1 MAEVYLVDPENSP
14 SIADGTNATPPE
26 LDGPAPRTARMTSTG
41 KTTLAYVA
49 FLFALTL
56 AGVIWFGL
64 QAMHQLENRAA
75 LRQGSVE
82 TTGEITRLYYA
93 GKNNKQWVQYTFP
106 VDGTFYTGKDMV
118 PDRLSS
124 AFHEHHFLEI
134 RYLPGNPAVNHPAA
148 WEETTSSSL
157 MAFIPVAVPA
167 LIAIFLLVTFRAQR
181 QLLAEGTFASAVVT
195 KCSRWRNCFKLMYE
209 FHTQDGVAA
218 SGSYL
223 YQTPVKPGAKVRIL
237 YLPQNPR
244 QNQTYPLNYYTV
256 AK

>member
-1 MAEVYLVDPENSP
+1 MCPIYLAGSENSP
-14 SIADGTNATPPE
+14 SIADGKSASPPE
-26 LDGPAPRTARMTSTG
+26 LDGPTPRTARMTSTG
-41 KTTLAYVA
+41 TTTLAYVA

-64 QAMHQLENRAA
+64 RATHQLENRAA
-75 LRQGSVE
+75 LRQAGVE
-82 TTGEITRLYYA
+82 TSGEITLLYHA
-93 GKNNKQWVQYTFP
+93 GKSNDLWVQYTFP

-148 WEETTSSSL
+148 WEETTSS
-157 MAFIPVAVPA
+157 AFTPLILPAIPLFVA
-167 LIAIFLLVTFRAQR
+167 LLLLTPFRAQR
-181 QLLAEGTFASAVVT
+181 QLLVEGTLASAIVT
-195 KCSRWRNCFKLMYE
+195 KCSRGRNCFQLMYE
-209 FHTQDGVAA
+209 FHTKDGVAV
-218 SGSYL
+218 SGSNQSENRL
-223 YQTPVKPGAKVRIL
+223 EPGVKVRIL